1 MKHLIMWGGLS
12 IVSIMLVL
20 IYQKISVMDTFFDLD
35 KSPIYSDIIFFALG
49 AILVITR
56 GMALIRKLF

>member
-12 IVSIMLVL
+12 IASIMLVL
-20 IYQKISVMDTFFDLD
+20 IYQRVSVMDTFFDLD
-35 KSPIYSDIIFFALG
+35 TSPIYGDIIFFACG
-49 AILVITR
+49 TFLVITR